1 MLQKRNNLKLELIF
15 SIGSFKITQKP
26 SILVLSRSNARNIVL
41 AFVDQSF
48 LEKRVIVERV
58 SLKRELHVLLPVTV
72 VVVVKKSCLF
82 ISYIF
87 TQSYVLE
94 QSPESPF
101 GLDQKDD
108 CLNTLHKFNVV
119 FKFGWILKRVIGFQ
133 AYLFLP

>member
-15 SIGSFKITQKP
+15 SIGLFKISPKP

-48 LEKRVIVERV
+48 LEKLVIVERV
-58 SLKRELHVLLPVTV
+58 SLKRELHVLLPVT

-101 GLDQKDD
+101 GLDQNDD
-108 CLNTLHKFNVV
+108 CLNTLHKFNVG
-119 FKFGWILKRVIGFQ
+119 FKFGWILNRVIGFQ